1 MKFNL
6 WIVPCWGSCQNI
18 SIMHKIF
25 LLLGML
31 TVLSFTPAY
40 APLSKKEKKDAISYF
55 KETEKALIKAV
66 KGLSEQQLTW
76 KPTDSVWSVADCV
89 EHITL
94 SEKNLFEWAMST
106 LKDPADPSKRAELKY
121 DDETIKKMMTDR
133 SFKAKAREGFI
144 PTGQFGNSDKTL
156 AIFKE
161 RREAAIKY
169 IKNTE
174 DDLRNHFATTPMGL
188 VDSYQVLLFLAGHS
202 KRHTLQILE
211 LKAMPGFP
219 KE

>member
-1 MKFNL
+1 
-6 WIVPCWGSCQNI
+6 
-18 SIMHKIF
+18 
-25 LLLGML
+25 ML
-31 TVLSFTPAY
+31 TVLSFTPADTF
-40 APLSKKEKKDAISYF
+40 LSKKEKKEAINYF
-55 KETEKALIKAV
+55 KETEKALIKEV
-66 KGLSEQQLTW
+66 KGLSDRQLTW
-76 KPTDSVWSVADCV
+76 KPADSVWSVADCI

-94 SEKNLFEWAMST
+94 SEKNLFDWAMST
-106 LKDPADPSKRAELKY
+106 LKEPANPAKRAELKY
-121 DDETIKKMMTDR
+121 DDEGIKKLMTDR

-144 PTGQFGNSDKTL
+144 PSGQFGNSDKTL

-161 RREAAIKY
+161 RREAAITY
-169 IKNTE
+169 IKNTD

-219 KE
+219 KK

>member
-1 MKFNL
+1 MSLVLAKLFH
-6 WIVPCWGSCQNI
+6 
-18 SIMHKIF
+18 IMQKI
-25 LLLGML
+25 LLFVSLL
-31 TVLSFTPAY
+31 TFMSFGTADTS
-40 APLSKKEKKDAISYF
+40 LSKKDRKDAISYF
-55 KETEKALIKAV
+55 KETEKDLVREV

-76 KPTDSVWSVADCV
+76 KPADSVWSVANCI

-94 SEKNLFEWAMST
+94 SEKNIFDWAMST
-106 LKDPADPSKRAELKY
+106 LKEPANPAKRAELKH
-121 DDETIKKMMTDR
+121 DDEAIKKMMTDR

-161 RREAAIKY
+161 RRKAAISY
-169 IKNTE
+169 IKDTK

-188 VDSYQVLLFLAGHS
+188 VDSYQVLIFLAGHS
-202 KRHTLQILE
+202 RRHTLQIME

>member
-1 MKFNL
+1 M
-6 WIVPCWGSCQNI
+6 Q
-18 SIMHKIF
+18 KIL
-25 LLLGML
+25 LLLG
-31 TVLSFTPAY
+31 VLAFASFLPADSS
-40 APLSKKEKKDAISYF
+40 LSKKDKKAAISYF
-55 KETEKALIKAV
+55 KETEKGLIKEV
-66 KGLSEQQLTW
+66 KGLSEKQLTW
-76 KPTDSVWSVADCV
+76 KPADSVWSIADCI

-94 SEKNLFEWAMST
+94 SEKNLFDWMMST
-106 LKDPADPSKRAELKY
+106 LKEPANPAKRSELKY
-121 DDETIKKMMTDR
+121 DDEGIKKLMTDR

-169 IKNTE
+169 IKNTP

-202 KRHTLQILE
+202 RRHTLQIIE

>member
-1 MKFNL
+1 MANT
-6 WIVPCWGSCQNI
+6 S
-18 SIMHKIF
+18 
-25 LLLGML
+25 
-31 TVLSFTPAY
+31 
-40 APLSKKEKKDAISYF
+40 LSKKDRKNAISYF
-55 KETEKALIKAV
+55 KETEKDLVKEV

-76 KPTDSVWSVADCV
+76 KPADSVWSVADCI

-94 SEKNLFEWAMST
+94 SEKNIFDWAMST
-106 LKDPADPSKRAELKY
+106 LKEPANPAKRAELKH
-121 DDETIKKMMTDR
+121 DDEGIKKMMTDR
-133 SFKAKAREGFI
+133 SFKAKAQEGFI

-161 RREAAIKY
+161 RRKAAINY
-169 IKNTE
+169 IKNTK

-188 VDSYQVLLFLAGHS
+188 VDSYQVLIFLAGHS
-202 KRHTLQILE
+202 RRHTLQIME